1 VFEWLSTW
9 HRETLWAVGLL
20 AGAPALFVALGEW
33 GVRLQRR
40 GNALAAPL
48 ASVRNLVLPVLA
60 VWLLLRQVLL
70 YDQGEIA
77 VRVVETLLWVVVLH
91 ASLSLL
97 NVLLFAG
104 ADEKSWQARVPRL
117 LRDLCRLFLV
127 LLGTAIVLSTV
138 WGLNLGQLVT
148 ALGIGSIVLGLALQE
163 PLGNFFSGLVLL
175 FERPFA
181 VGDWIRIGDTVG
193 KVVEINWRAVHV
205 LTRGT
210 ELLIV
215 PNSMLAKGSFTNH
228 SRPTVLYAESITL
241 GFSCDDPPNK
251 VKRVLREI
259 AVRSKG
265 VLADPAPVVRTAS
278 YNDSSIAYQV
288 RFHVADYAA
297 LGAARDEFLTRVW
310 YAVRRHGL
318 SMPYPIHTS
327 IQVAQGE
334 LTAAARAPLP
344 PERLRD
350 FPQFGLS
357 RAEGLEEAVSV
368 SAVKTYAR
376 GEQVVGE
383 GEALPGLH
391 LILCGQ
397 AVLTVRDVTGR
408 ETEIARLGKG
418 EYFGEKALLSGQVS
432 DVTVTALEDLEV
444 LVLDRDTLTKLL
456 DRTPRLAREIG
467 TVMEQRRQAS
477 LAGRKNG
484 PPPAP

>member
-1 VFEWLSTW
+1 VFEWLTTW
-9 HRETLWAVGLL
+9 HAETLWAVGLL
-20 AGAPALFVALGEW
+20 VGAPALFLVLGEW
-33 GVRLQRR
+33 VVRLHRR
-40 GNALAAPL
+40 GNPLAAPL
-48 ASVRNLVLPVLA
+48 AVVRNLVLPVLA
-60 VWLLLRQVLL
+60 VWLLLRQVLQ
-70 YDQGEIA
+70 YGQGEIA
-77 VRVVETLLWVVVLH
+77 VRVVETLLWVVLIH
-91 ASLSLL
+91 ASLALL

-104 ADEKSWQARVPRL
+104 ADEKSWRARVPRL

-163 PLGNFFSGLVLL
+163 PLGNFFSGIVLL
-175 FERPFA
+175 FERPFS
-181 VGDWIRIGDTVG
+181 VGDWIKIGDSVG

-210 ELLIV
+210 ELLVV
-215 PNSMLAKGSFTNH
+215 PNSMLAKGSFSNH
-228 SRPTVLYAESITL
+228 SRPTLLCSESITL
-241 GFSCDDPPNK
+241 GFSYDDPPNK
-251 VKRVLREI
+251 VKRVLREV
-259 AVRSKG
+259 ALRSKG
-265 VLADPAPVVRTAS
+265 VLADPAPVVRTTS
-278 YNDSSIAYQV
+278 YNDSSIGYQV

-318 SMPYPIHTS
+318 TMPYPIHTE
-327 IQVAQGE
+327 IQVPQSD
-334 LTAAARAPLP
+334 LVAAARAPLP

-350 FPQFGLS
+350 FPQFGL
-357 RAEGLEEAVSV
+357 AKPDGLEAAVAV

-397 AVLTVRDVTGR
+397 AVLTVHDVTGR
-408 ETEIARLGKG
+408 ETEIARPGKG

-432 DVTVTALEDLEV
+432 DVTVTALDDLEV
-444 LVLDRDTLTKLL
+444 LVLDRETLTKLL

-467 TVMEQRRQAS
+467 GVMEQRRQAS

-484 PPPAP
+484 PRPGG